1 MSLLPTT
8 LNFGETTLAIID
20 RNGEPWL
27 SARELARA
35 LGYQDESAVLRIYA
49 RNADEFTEE
58 MTLTVKLTVRRCTAV
73 PDSHLLRPRLLR
85 DRLLRKDR
93 SCEGLPPLGP
103 RRPRGPHQGQRA
115 EQCRLVP
122 LLGLTRKRWG
132 QMYTPHGFNS
142 VSLNAALV
150 LDYLLAHCDDGQW
163 HALSHREI
171 GGAIGISHTSV
182 RNVLVRLDEW
192 GLITRETERHPE
204 TRAVTRALGQD
215 PAAAEARSPQCRR
228 QPAVVALNHA
238 QVQAP

>member
-58 MTLTVKLTVRRCTAV
+58 MSCTVKLTVQVDDQRR
-73 PDSHLLRPRLLR
+73 SIRLFSAR
-85 DRLLRKDR
+85 GCYAIGFFAKTDRAKAF
-93 SCEGLPPLGP
+93 
-103 RRPRGPHQGQRA
+103 RRWVLDVLEAHVKGSG

-132 QMYTPHGFNS
+132 QVYTPHGFNS

-192 GLITRETERHPE
+192 GLITRKPSGTQR
-204 TRAVTRALGQD
+204 
-215 PAAAEARSPQCRR
+215 PAQLRVHSDRIR
-228 QPAVVALNHA
+228 QQLQHGRLSADDSLPWLH
-238 QVQAP
+238 